1 MTVKSTVS
9 FTDRHHQF
17 AKRKVDEGVMPSVSS
32 LVAMG
37 IEQLMQDEAERS
49 AALEAMKD
57 TITRRMHT
65 PREEWID
72 HESDPMFDRLRA
84 KYTRS

>member
-9 FTDRHHQF
+9 FTNRHHQF

-37 IEQLMQDEAERS
+37 LEQVMQDEADRN
-49 AALEAMKD
+49 AALEAMKT
-57 TITRRMHT
+57 TIGRRMHT
-65 PREEWID
+65 PRAQWID
-72 HESDPMFDRLRA
+72 HQSDDVFDRLRA
-84 KYTRS
+84 KYALS